1 MTGRPPRRPT
11 LWKRPAP
18 WTAQNAAHRALGN
31 AQNAFPTRSHKG
43 IIMSGENDGRIRPR
57 TRERRDVVG

>member
-1 MTGRPPRRPT
+1 MTGRPSRRQT

-18 WTAQNAAHRALGN
+18 RTAQNAAHRALGN

-43 IIMSGENDGRIRPR
+43 IIMSAENDGR
-57 TRERRDVVG
+57 DVVG

>member
-1 MTGRPPRRPT
+1 MTGRPRRST

-18 WTAQNAAHRALGN
+18 RTAQNAAHRALGN

-43 IIMSGENDGRIRPR
+43 IIMSAVNDG
-57 TRERRDVVG
+57 RDVVG

>member
-11 LWKRPAP
+11 LWNRPAP

-31 AQNAFPTRSHKG
+31 AQTAFPTRSHKG
-43 IIMSGENDGRIRPR
+43 IIMSAEDGRG
-57 TRERRDVVG
+57 TRAGIVGRQDVVG

>member
-31 AQNAFPTRSHKG
+31 AQTAFPTRSHKG
-43 IIMSGENDGRIRPR
+43 IILSGWTDPQ
-57 TRERRDVVG
+57 RRDLRRGEVVR

>member
-1 MTGRPPRRPT
+1 MSTIA
-11 LWKRPAP
+11 LSWWKLTAP
-18 WTAQNAAHRALGN
+18 WT